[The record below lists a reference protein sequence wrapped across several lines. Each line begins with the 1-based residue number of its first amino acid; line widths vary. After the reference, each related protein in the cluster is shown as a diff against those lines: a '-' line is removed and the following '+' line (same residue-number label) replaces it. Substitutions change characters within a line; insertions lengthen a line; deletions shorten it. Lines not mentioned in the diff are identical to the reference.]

1 MTRAVRT
8 IAVVLVS
15 GLVGAAVGYAARSYF
30 DSRLGA
36 TFAWASYQTRAT
48 NLRFDVE
55 ALKALRR
62 GEVSSVITGL
72 ETRVDTGLASVSSY
86 HDYVPAS
93 LRSPSF
99 YSDVEVARAYRSDHP
114 GPLSDGPIGDA
125 VRKALA
131 LRQQDAS
138 RQE

>member
-1 MTRAVRT
+1 MSRT
-8 IAVVLVS
+8 IRIAVVVVGS
-15 GLVGAAVGYAARSYF
+15 GLIGAAVGYATCSYF

-36 TFAWASYQTRAT
+36 TFAWASYQDRAT
-48 NLRFDVE
+48 ILRFDVE
-55 ALKALRR
+55 ALQALRR
-62 GEVSSVITGL
+62 GEVSSVIDAI

-86 HDYVPAS
+86 HDYVPIS

-99 YSDVEVARAYRSDHP
+99 YDDVEAARAYRSTHP

-131 LRQQDAS
+131 LRPQDAS
-138 RQE
+138 R